1 MVRPFCNADEHFGM
15 HPMSCTCSDQSS
27 KKSGERFAFCA
38 KVKDKVQNPKNYFS
52 KHVGIYSKEKITQ
65 QELQLWATDFLR
77 VYPDLMKGFNE
88 CVTQCKKMNE
98 EVYVGSVKKKSSR
111 DEEHVH
117 KQIKV
122 ENWDIDQHDG
132 DMIE

>member
-1 MVRPFCNADEHFGM
+1 M
-15 HPMSCTCSDQSS
+15 HKDGNRTPLQLTR
-27 KKSGERFAFCA
+27 RFAFCA

-77 VYPDLMKGFNE
+77 IYPDLMKGFNE

-98 EVYVGSVKKKSSR
+98 EVYVGSVKKTTSGTKTHGFIR
-111 DEEHVH
+111 ILE
-117 KQIKV
+117 
-122 ENWDIDQHDG
+122 G
-132 DMIE
+132 